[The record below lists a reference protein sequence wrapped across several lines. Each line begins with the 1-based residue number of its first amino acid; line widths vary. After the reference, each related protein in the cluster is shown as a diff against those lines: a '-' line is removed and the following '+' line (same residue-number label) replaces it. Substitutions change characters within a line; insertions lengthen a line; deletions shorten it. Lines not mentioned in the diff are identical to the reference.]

1 MSIRAAVFCHLRRLE
16 GVKNRGFL
24 GSFVKIPYA
33 RIGGR
38 GGGRGVR
45 KPSKPKVLTF
55 TKTHL
60 KFLGGWYINKIVTV
74 SDILV

>member
-38 GGGRGVR
+38 GGGGG
-45 KPSKPKVLTF
+45 SEN
-55 TKTHL
+55 HQNL
-60 KFLGGWYINKIVTV
+60 K
-74 SDILV
+74 S